1 MDSTGH
7 DVPTSQ
13 GHATSAQGDT
23 VVRAVRQGSPSS
35 ISQTLA
41 VRSSR

>member
-7 DVPTSQ
+7 DVLTSQ
-13 GHATSAQGDT
+13 GHATSARGDA
-23 VVRAVRQGSPSS
+23 VARAVRQGSPSS
-35 ISQTLA
+35 TSQTFA